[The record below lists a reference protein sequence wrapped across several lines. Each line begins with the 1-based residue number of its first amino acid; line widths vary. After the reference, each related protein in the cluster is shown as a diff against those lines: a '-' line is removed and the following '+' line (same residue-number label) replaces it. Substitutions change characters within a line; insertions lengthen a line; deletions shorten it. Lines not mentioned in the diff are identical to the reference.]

1 MPNYSMDDEEYW
13 QVPEHMAAI
22 PEVAEELGVRTSVF
36 ALGDPLAEQTPVAL
50 VLDMPP
56 GYELGRHAHPCER
69 FEVVVRGSILAGD
82 RMLGPGAVMTAGP
95 NELYGPKTAGPDGCT
110 TVEFFATMSGT
121 YMRVTEGAD
130 GLEVRNVLEDL
141 AAAIRPQGGAPAAE

>member
-1 MPNYSMDDEEYW
+1 MPNYSMDEADYW

-22 PEVAEELGVRTSVF
+22 PEVAAELGVRTSVF

-50 VLDMPP
+50 VLDMPA

-69 FEVVVRGSILAGD
+69 FEVVVRGSIQVGD
-82 RMLGPGAVMTAGP
+82 RTLGPGSVMIAGP

-110 TVEFFATMSGT
+110 TVEVFATMSGT
-121 YMRVTEGAD
+121 YMRVTEGPD
-130 GLEVRNVLEDL
+130 GLEISNVLENL
-141 AAAIRPQGGAPAAE
+141 AAAIRPNGVESAAE